1 MKRILLLCII
11 AVTALSLFAQQYSG
25 FYRIKNNGAAGRYVS
40 IQNDKVSNDSKNINW
55 TSGYSVKTEVDA
67 LQLIKEKDK
76 DSDPGTV
83 LYISGSNNGL
93 TFEAQ
98 GLNTKSLIKSLGQG
112 ELNLLRGS
120 NGELYT
126 SYSGHPIYM
135 LDFGF
140 DYPTTYNGRV
150 CCGVA
155 TSSWINKE
163 LNTEEKTYI
172 RWTFKKIDNANEY
185 FGIKPTEGIQ
195 IGDKYYTTLF
205 TTFAYQLPEGMKAF
219 YIGRYDFDRQDPIAE
234 LKEITNG
241 KIPASTPV
249 IIECS
254 SNDATNNKVTL
265 YDTLSGNLNS
275 ITGNKLK
282 GNVFC
287 FIPEGNEGQ
296 ELKHVLEFDQSTMRV
311 LGKLANGEL
320 GLVADNDKAL
330 KVKSGT
336 KYIPANKA
344 YLSINKKWATATA
357 NGIKILQTSDYD
369 VAASISKV
377 KANEQAKQ
385 GIYTLTG
392 VKVKEDNNTND
403 LPSGIYIIDGKKQV
417 IR

>member
-1 MKRILLLCII
+1 M
-11 AVTALSLFAQQYSG
+11 TAYPLFAQQYAG
-25 FYRIKNNGAAGRYVS
+25 FYRVQNKGAAGRYIS
-40 IQNDKVSNDSKNINW
+40 IQNNKVSNSSKNIPW
-55 TSGYSVKTEVDA
+55 TSGTNPQTAVDA
-67 LQLIKEKDK
+67 LQTVKEKDK
-76 DSDPGTV
+76 DSDPGTI

-98 GLNTKSLIKSLGQG
+98 GLNTGDLIKSLGQG
-112 ELNLLRGS
+112 NLQLKKG
-120 NGELYT
+120 NKGELFT
-126 SYSGHPIYM
+126 SYSGYAIY
-135 LDFGF
+135 LF
-140 DYPTTYNGRV
+140 DYSFLYPSYNGSV
-150 CCGVA
+150 SCGVG
-155 TSSWINKE
+155 TKGGFNSLTNDP
-163 LNTEEKTYI
+163 EETYI
-172 RWTFKKIDNANEY
+172 QYLYWTFKKIDNANEY

-195 IGDKYYTTLF
+195 IGEKYYTTLF

-219 YIGRYDFDRQDPIAE
+219 YIGRYDFNRQEPIAE

-254 SNDATNNKVTL
+254 SNDVANNKVTL
-265 YDTLSGNLNS
+265 YDTLSGNLNPVTS
-275 ITGNKLK
+275 NQLK

-287 FIPEGNEGQ
+287 FIPNESEP
-296 ELKHVLEFDQSTMRV
+296 ELKHVLEFNESTMRV

-320 GLVADNDKAL
+320 GMVTNNDKAL

-344 YLSINKKWATATA
+344 YLSINKKYATATA
-357 NGIKILQTSDYD
+357 NGIKLLQTSDYD

-377 KANEQAKQ
+377 TADEHTQQ

-392 VKVKEDNNTND
+392 VKVKEDNNTDD

>member
-1 MKRILLLCII
+1 MKRILLSCII
-11 AVTALSLFAQQYSG
+11 AMTAYPLFAQQYSG
-25 FYRIKNNGAAGRYVS
+25 FYRIQNIGAAGRYVS
-40 IQNDKVSNDSKNINW
+40 IQNDKVSNDSKSINW

-112 ELNLLRGS
+112 ELNLLKGS
-120 NGELYT
+120 KGELYT

-155 TSSWINKE
+155 TASWINKE
-163 LNTEEKTYI
+163 LTTEEKTYV

-185 FGIKPTEGIQ
+185 FGVKPTEGIQ
-195 IGDKYYTTLF
+195 IGEKYYTTLF

-219 YIGRYDFDRQDPIAE
+219 YIGRYDFNRQEPIAE

-254 SNDATNNKVTL
+254 SNDVATNKVTL
-265 YDTLSGNLNS
+265 YDTISGNLNPVTS
-275 ITGNKLK
+275 NQLK

-287 FIPEGNEGQ
+287 FIPEGGEGP

-320 GLVADNDKAL
+320 GMVTNNDKAL

-344 YLSINKKWATATA
+344 YLSINKKYTTATA
-357 NGIKILQTSDYD
+357 NGIKLLQTSDYD

-377 KANEQAKQ
+377 TADEHTQQ

-392 VKVKEDNNTND
+392 VKVKEDNNTDN
-403 LPSGIYIIDGKKQV
+403 LPNGIYIIDGKKQV